1 MLETRAIVVDV
12 RGKDLLV
19 EARQSGGCGHCDSE
33 KGCGSGKLSQ
43 MFCREPRQFLVSNDA
58 GAKIGDEVQ
67 VTLPEGVLL
76 RSAILVYLIPL
87 VMLLVCGMVAA
98 SWATSNP
105 ERDGYALVGGVAGL
119 VMGFL
124 FSKKMAQ
131 RFQVKASAQ
140 PVILHKMDHS

>member
-1 MLETRAIVVDV
+1 MIETRAIVVDV
-12 RGKDLLV
+12 RGSDLLV

-43 MFCREPRQFLVSNDA
+43 MLCREPRQFLVSNDA
-58 GAKIGDEVQ
+58 GARIGDEVQ

-76 RSAILVYLIPL
+76 RSAILMYMIPL
-87 VMLLVCGMVAA
+87 AMLLTCGMVAA
-98 SWATSNP
+98 SFASSNP
-105 ERDGYALVGGVAGL
+105 ERDGYALAGGGAGL
-119 VMGFL
+119 VIAFL

-140 PVILHKMDHS
+140 SVVPHHQNHS